1 MNKDF
6 FVRFKGLTIIG
17 IVSIVSAGISGIFW
31 LYLAS
36 LVGTEHYGEI
46 SYYLAIAGIAIVI
59 SFLGAGNVLI
69 VYTAKELKIQP
80 SIYFIVII
88 LSIIAAIALFFI
100 IWNVYSSIFVIGNIL
115 FGLVTSEL
123 LGAKLY
129 KKWAILQISQKIIM
143 VPLSISLYY
152 VLGVNG
158 VILGMALSFFPLTVI
173 HVVNVFKERK
183 IDFSLLRSKT
193 GFVTNSYAMDLARA
207 LSSSADK
214 IIVTPL
220 FGFAILGNY
229 HLGLQILSLLGI
241 MPGVLYQYIL
251 PHDATGI
258 KNKKLKTLAV
268 IISFVFAVLSFILA
282 PIIIPI
288 LFPKFTEAVQV
299 IQVLS
304 FYIIPATINLIFI
317 SEFLANEKSRIVLI
331 GSVVF
336 VTVQISMI
344 LILGKIFGINGVAA
358 ALVIAGIA
366 EMTYLI
372 SIHLHKKRTQA
383 I

>member
-193 GFVTNSYAMDLARA
+193 GFITNSYAMDLARA

-304 FYIIPATINLIFI
+304 FHIIPATINLIFI

>member
-193 GFVTNSYAMDLARA
+193 GFITNSYAMDLARS

-304 FYIIPATINLIFI
+304 FHIIPATINLIFI

>member
-193 GFVTNSYAMDLARA
+193 GFITNSYAMDLARA

-241 MPGVLYQYIL
+241 MPGVIYQYIL

-304 FYIIPATINLIFI
+304 FHIIPATINLIFI

>member
-193 GFVTNSYAMDLARA
+193 GFITNSYAMDLARA